1 MKTLVKTNRLCH
13 RVANFLLSYQ
23 DRVFLAWKNI
33 CWTCAGLGFPLRE
46 NERRLAS
53 LRNIETGKRV
63 FILGNGPSLNLTD
76 VDKLCDEI
84 SIASNAIF
92 LLFDKKKFRPTYYT
106 IEDYLVAEDR
116 RQEAAALKA
125 LWKIFPEDVR
135 QFIPPDEHT
144 IYVNFIRAYREF
156 PRFTDNFQRHVFWGG
171 TVTFMNMQ
179 LAHYLGASRIYLIGF
194 DHNYARPT
202 VDDIVDGSVIT
213 SVSNDPNHFDPG
225 YFGAG
230 YRWHDPKVERME
242 DAYHKVREYF
252 NARGILIFNATAGGK
267 LEVFP
272 RVDFD
277 SLFK

>member
-1 MKTLVKTNRLCH
+1 MRTKR
-13 RVANFLLSYQ
+13 YQ

-33 CWTCAGLGFPLRE
+33 CRTFAGLGFPLRE

-53 LRNIETGKRV
+53 LRNIEAGKRV
-63 FILGNGPSLNLTD
+63 FILGNGPSLNHTD

-116 RQEAAALKA
+116 RLEAAALKA
-125 LWKIFPEDVR
+125 LWKIFPSDVR
-135 QFIPPDEHT
+135 KFIPPDEHT
-144 IYVNFIRAYREF
+144 IYVNFIRAYRGF
-156 PRFTDNFQRHVFWGG
+156 PRLTDNFQRHVFWGG
-171 TVTFMNMQ
+171 TVTFMNIQ
-179 LAHYLGASRIYLIGF
+179 LAHYLGATRIYLIGF

-202 VDDIVDGSVIT
+202 ADDIIDGSVIT
-213 SVSNDPNHFDPG
+213 SASNDPNHFDPG

-242 DAYHKVREYF
+242 GAYRIAREYF
-252 NARGILIFNATAGGK
+252 NARGIPIYNATAGGK